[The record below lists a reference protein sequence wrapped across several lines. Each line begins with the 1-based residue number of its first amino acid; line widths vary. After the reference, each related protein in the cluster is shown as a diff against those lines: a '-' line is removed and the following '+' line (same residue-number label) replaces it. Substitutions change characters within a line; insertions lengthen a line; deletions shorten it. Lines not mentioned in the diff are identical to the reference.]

1 MYKSSKSYVK
11 LSKSARKILDD
22 YYHNE
27 EKTDKEKLFEA
38 IIANVA
44 TQKTIGSK
52 HTRLS
57 VFRGLLRKYF
67 NMSDEDMKP
76 IDRSDDEKQ
85 AYFESNRR
93 GFYNQHEDIIT
104 YDLLK
109 DIIQDPICY
118 LMVTSGRRIGEL
130 LDNEVQFN
138 DVEPQVCGV
147 FMKLNKKKD
156 ADILYPIHILG
167 SLEKWKAIYHN
178 CRVANKKR
186 SSIVVV
192 NEVNTRLRMLLPI
205 GFYKRSSHICR
216 AIYIRYIYKFKSDVT
231 SRPPGCN
238 EKSTLP
244 QIINKYLH
252 HESPAAS
259 IYYNH
264 VILADDV
271 VL

>member
-11 LSKSARKILDD
+11 LSKAARKILDTYD
-22 YYHNE
+22 TTNNTE
-27 EKTDKEKLFEA
+27 NLFED
-38 IIANVA
+38 IITNVA

-109 DIIQDPICY
+109 EIIHDPICY

-138 DVEPQVCGV
+138 NGSV

-156 ADILYPIHILG
+156 CDVLYPIHILG
-167 SLEKWKAIYHN
+167 CLEKWKAMYHN
-178 CRVANKKR
+178 CRVVKNKR
-186 SSIVVV
+186 SSIAII
-192 NEVNTRLRMLLPI
+192 NEVNTRLKMLLPI
-205 GFYKRSSHICR
+205 GFYKKSSHICR
-216 AIYIRYIYKFKSDVT
+216 AIYIKYIYKFKSD
-231 SRPPGCN
+231 
-238 EKSTLP
+238 KSTLP
-244 QIINKYLH
+244 QIISKYLH

>member
-1 MYKSSKSYVK
+1 MYNSSKSYVK
-11 LSKSARKILDD
+11 LSKAARKILDD
-22 YYHNE
+22 FD
-27 EKTDKEKLFEA
+27 EKTMLLHNSDDNKKKLFDA

-67 NMSDEDMKP
+67 DMSDEDMEP
-76 IDRSDDEKQ
+76 IDRTDDEKQ
-85 AYFESNRR
+85 AYFEHNRR
-93 GFYNQHEDIIT
+93 GFNNQHEDIVT
-104 YDLLK
+104 HNLLK
-109 DIIQDPICY
+109 NIIRDPICY

-138 DVEPQVCGV
+138 DGKVYI
-147 FMKLNKKKD
+147 KLNKKKD
-156 ADILYPIHILG
+156 SDTLYRIHILG
-167 SLEKWKAIYHN
+167 SLAKWTAIYHN
-178 CRVANKKR
+178 CRSANKKR
-186 SSIVVV
+186 SSIVVI
-192 NEVNTRLRMLLPI
+192 NEVNTRLRLLLPI
-205 GFYKRSSHICR
+205 SFYKTSSHICR
-216 AIYIRYIYKFKSDVT
+216 AIYIRYIYKFKTD
-231 SRPPGCN
+231 
-238 EKSTLP
+238 KSTLP

>member
-1 MYKSSKSYVK
+1 MYNSSKSYVK
-11 LSKSARKILDD
+11 LSKAARKILDD
-22 YYHNE
+22 FNE
-27 EKTDKEKLFEA
+27 KNNKKKLFDA

-76 IDRSDDEKQ
+76 IDRTDDEKQ

-93 GFYNQHEDIIT
+93 GFNNQHEDIVS
-104 YDLLK
+104 YDLFK
-109 DIIQDPICY
+109 NIIEDPICY

-138 DVEPQVCGV
+138 DGKVYI
-147 FMKLNKKKD
+147 KLNKKKD
-156 ADILYPIHILG
+156 CDTLYPIHILG
-167 SLEKWKAIYHN
+167 SLAKWKAMYHAL
-178 CRVANKKR
+178 VANKKR
-186 SSIVVV
+186 SSIVVI

-205 GFYKRSSHICR
+205 SFYKTSSHICR
-216 AIYIRYIYKFKSDVT
+216 AIYIRYIYMFKT
-231 SRPPGCN
+231 G
-238 EKSTLP
+238 KSTLP